1 MPVFS
6 ILPPF
11 SDTSAVS
18 SPLLSSY
25 DFWRVKLHEIQAF
38 RPRFCIS
45 LPIRP
50 SSQPSDFAF
59 FTYCIQ
65 PSVSAQISPFRYLS
79 GSRPDSRP
87 RIDDAASSSSSF
99 FPSPGPL
106 RRSSPSAGSG
116 FPSVSDNRYR
126 KIRRSDAFSFR
137 FLHSLRHFLH
147 SPCFRPAALRNFSST
162 SGSPDGASPDDVR
175 APRR

>member
-1 MPVFS
+1 M
-6 ILPPF
+6 
-11 SDTSAVS
+11 
-18 SPLLSSY
+18 
-25 DFWRVKLHEIQAF
+25 KLHEIQAF

-50 SSQPSDFAF
+50 SSQPSDSAF

-65 PSVSAQISPFRYLS
+65 PSVSAQICPFRYLS
-79 GSRPDSRP
+79 GSRADSRP
-87 RIDDAASSSSSF
+87 RIDNAASSSSSF
-99 FPSPGPL
+99 FPPPGPL

-137 FLHSLRHFLH
+137 FLHS
-147 SPCFRPAALRNFSST
+147 PCFRPAALRNFSST

-175 APRR
+175 ALRR